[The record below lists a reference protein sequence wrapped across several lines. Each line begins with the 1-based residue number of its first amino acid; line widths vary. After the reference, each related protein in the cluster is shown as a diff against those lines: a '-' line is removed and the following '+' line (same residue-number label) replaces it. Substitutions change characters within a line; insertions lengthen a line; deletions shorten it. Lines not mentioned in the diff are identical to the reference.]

1 MELIEIICLIL
12 GLFFVYYGFVEKRGA
27 YDFYKRYIDDTE
39 KLRRNRSLKFIAE
52 MIIFS
57 EKLQPFIE
65 LKQISKLDAKN
76 KASMIIGFQK
86 EIQDKVP
93 DYAKDVIDLATTA
106 QKIREPQEKLSEIRE
121 GKIKIAQR
129 IQLLGAI
136 IVSATVLYV
145 ILPEWASYWVAF
157 LGGLC
162 CMLLSYIISIDYI
175 ELNRKERSFRLDLD
189 KWRKE
194 LY

>member
-145 ILPEWASYWVAF
+145 ILPES
-157 LGGLC
+157 LELS
-162 CMLLSYIISIDYI
+162 LL
-175 ELNRKERSFRLDLD
+175 KHPRL
-189 KWRKE
+189 
-194 LY
+194 

>member
-76 KASMIIGFQK
+76 KASIIIGFQK

>member
-162 CMLLSYIISIDYI
+162 SMLLSYIISIDYI